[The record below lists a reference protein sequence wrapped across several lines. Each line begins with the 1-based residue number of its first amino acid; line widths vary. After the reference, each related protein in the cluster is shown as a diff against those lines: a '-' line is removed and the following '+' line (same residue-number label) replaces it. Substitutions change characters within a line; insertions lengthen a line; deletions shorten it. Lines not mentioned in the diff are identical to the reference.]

1 MYNPSS
7 TKPDFMKRFFAPYN
21 FPASVDFA
29 LLLLR
34 LVFGYA
40 FILHGWGKIQNP
52 MGWMGPDS
60 GIPSVFQALA
70 AISEF
75 VGGIALILGLV
86 IRLASLGLLVTMV
99 VAVYTHAVKMGDP
112 FVNPKGAGSYE
123 LPAIYLCIS
132 ILLLAAGAG
141 GFSLDKALF
150 GTRTATLR

>member
-1 MYNPSS
+1 
-7 TKPDFMKRFFAPYN
+7 MKRFFAPYN

-29 LLLLR
+29 LLLIR
-34 LVFGYA
+34 LVCGYA

-60 GIPSVFQALA
+60 FIPPVFQALA

-86 IRLASLGLLVTMV
+86 TRLASLGLLVTML
-99 VAVYTHAVKMGDP
+99 VAVYVHAIKMGDP

-123 LPAIYLCIS
+123 LPTIYLCVM
-132 ILLLAAGAG
+132 ILLAAAGAG

-150 GTRTATLR
+150 GTRATPLR